1 MGRTYEAMPPSA
13 DGTPPD
19 APPALPAIEAPSNLQ
34 FAGEAMAPLE
44 LARLIRAARRLGGA
58 PRGGGRRLLV
68 LPGFGA
74 NDASTLPLRT
84 YLRGV
89 GFRPSGWGLGLN
101 RGQVA
106 EKMPALLELTERAA
120 EEGGGRVA
128 LVGWSMG
135 GVLSREIARER
146 PELLNRVITFGT
158 PVVGGPRYT
167 RTARAYAEQAL
178 VQIARDV
185 EERNRDVPIE
195 VPITAIHSKRDGIV
209 AWRACVDDFSPNVEN
224 IEVRSTH
231 VGMGIDPD
239 VWAILTDRLTRD
251 PEPA

>member
-1 MGRTYEAMPPSA
+1 MIETPS
-13 DGTPPD
+13 DR
-19 APPALPAIEAPSNLQ
+19 Q

-44 LARLIRAARRLGGA
+44 LARLIKAARRLGGA
-58 PRGGGRRLLV
+58 PRGEGRRLLV

-84 YLRGV
+84 YLRSI
-89 GFRPSGWGLGLN
+89 GFNASGWGMGVN
-101 RGQVA
+101 RGQVV
-106 EKMPALLELTERAA
+106 ERMPALLELTERAA
-120 EEGGGRVA
+120 SQSGGRVA
-128 LVGWSMG
+128 LAGWSMG

-167 RTARAYAEQAL
+167 RTARAYGEQAL

-209 AWRACVDDFSPNVEN
+209 AWRACIDDFSPDVEN
-224 IEVRSTH
+224 VEVRSTH
-231 VGMGIDPD
+231 IGMGIDPD

-251 PEPA
+251 PAPA